1 MKTTSRISFLIPGA
15 LSILLALLLTISV
28 NAQTTPKQGSPERKA
43 IMDAARIPVEKDLK
57 KKVIFKI
64 GHLKVHKDWAFMYAQ
79 PLQANGKPM
88 DYKTTKYAED
98 TEQGAFEDQVCILL
112 RKNKGKWKVVKWNI
126 GATDVVW
133 LDWDKEFKAPS
144 SIFPK
149 LQE

>member
-1 MKTTSRISFLIPGA
+1 MKTKRPTSFLILGA
-15 LSILLALLLTISV
+15 LSVLFALLLAISV
-28 NAQTTPKQGSPERKA
+28 SAQTTPKQGSPERKA

-64 GHLKVHKDWAFMYAQ
+64 GHLKVHKDWAFMCAQ
-79 PLQANGKPM
+79 PLQSNSKPI

-98 TEQGAFEDQVCILL
+98 IEQGAFDDQVCILL
-112 RKNKGKWKVVKWNI
+112 RKAKGKWKVVHWNI

-144 SIFPK
+144 AIFPK
-149 LQE
+149 PQE